1 MATARVDEEIKRDN
15 ISEENLLLQEDA
27 SKNDIIRNNNFKS
40 HDAESTKSK
49 GKGEKEKPKG
59 EKEKPKGEKEKPKG
73 EKEKPKGEEK
83 KSEEETPAVRSE
95 QDDQEDHR
103 IFGLCRSGQCL

>member
-27 SKNDIIRNNNFKS
+27 HKGDIIRNDNFQN

-49 GKGEKEKPKG
+49 TEGGKEKTKGEKEKLKGEKEKPKG
-59 EKEKPKGEKEKPKG
+59 EKEKSEKNRRDSSRQKQ
-73 EKEKPKGEEK
+73 
-83 KSEEETPAVRSE
+83 AR
-95 QDDQEDHR
+95 
-103 IFGLCRSGQCL
+103 RSGGSSDFWSL

>member
-27 SKNDIIRNNNFKS
+27 HKNDIIRNNKFKN

-49 GKGEKEKPKG
+49 TKGEKEKPKG
-59 EKEKPKGEKEKPKG
+59 EKEKPKGEKEKS
-73 EKEKPKGEEK
+73 EKT
-83 KSEEETPAVRSE
+83 EETPAVRSE

-103 IFGLCRSGQCL
+103 IFCLCRSLKWE